1 MPRKQI
7 YTKEKI
13 IDRAYD
19 YLRKEGLKNF
29 DARNLS
35 KEIGM
40 STMPIYSYF
49 ESMDFLL
56 QEVQN
61 KAKGLLIKYQMTNYT
76 GMNFLDMGIGYIKF
90 ALEET
95 NLFRL
100 LFLEEKSLQQHW
112 EELIE
117 SLFDLCIKEMKKVP
131 FLEGK
136 SDQQLKELTFDIWV
150 YTHGLASLLSAKVIK
165 PIGEEDLVDLLQG
178 IARGLLTRLE

>member
-61 KAKGLLIKYQMTNYT
+61 KAERI
-76 GMNFLDMGIGYIKF
+76 
-90 ALEET
+90 
-95 NLFRL
+95 
-100 LFLEEKSLQQHW
+100 
-112 EELIE
+112 
-117 SLFDLCIKEMKKVP
+117 
-131 FLEGK
+131 
-136 SDQQLKELTFDIWV
+136 
-150 YTHGLASLLSAKVIK
+150 
-165 PIGEEDLVDLLQG
+165 VD
-178 IARGLLTRLE
+178 